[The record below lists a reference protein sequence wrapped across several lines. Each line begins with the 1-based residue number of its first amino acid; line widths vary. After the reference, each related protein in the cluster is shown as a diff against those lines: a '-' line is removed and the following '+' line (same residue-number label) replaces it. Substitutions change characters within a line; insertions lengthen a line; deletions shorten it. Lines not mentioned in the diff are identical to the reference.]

1 MSDTHPTARQRR
13 GAGSGQTVAES
24 PMTDRETIGSLLD
37 ALNDAD
43 ARAIC
48 KATVESP
55 RSAREIA
62 DTCDL
67 SLSTTYRKLD
77 ALTEA
82 GLLEE
87 HTEVKTTG
95 NNVNKYA
102 LRLDSVRI
110 SIRDGTFD
118 LHVSRCD

>member
-1 MSDTHPTARQRR
+1 MSDLHLTARR
-13 GAGSGQTVAES
+13 GTGQAVHEADS
-24 PMTDRETIGSLLD
+24 ADQKRIYSLLD
-37 ALNDAD
+37 ALNDSD
-43 ARAIC
+43 ARTILE
-48 KATVESP
+48 ATVERP
-55 RSAREIA
+55 QSARKISE
-62 DTCDL
+62 TCDL
-67 SLSTTYRKLD
+67 SLSTAYRKVD

-95 NNVNKYA
+95 NNVSRYS

-118 LHVSRCD
+118 LQVSRCD